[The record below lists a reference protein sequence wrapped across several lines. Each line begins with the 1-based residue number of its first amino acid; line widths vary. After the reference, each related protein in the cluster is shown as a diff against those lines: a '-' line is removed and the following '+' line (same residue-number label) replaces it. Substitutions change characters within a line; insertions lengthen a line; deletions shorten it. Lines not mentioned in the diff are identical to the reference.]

1 MMSEEV
7 KRRVKQ
13 QFSRNANEYVKS
25 RSHAQSS
32 DLDQLLEWLQPDDA
46 AIALDIATGG
56 GHVAKKLATAVKQV
70 VATDLTKEMLANTK
84 AHLREI
90 ENIFY
95 VLADAEALPFLE
107 QSFDI
112 VTCRIAPHHFPDPEA
127 FVREARRV
135 LKPGGRFLLI
145 DNVVPE
151 DDRLAT
157 FMNTFEKKRDHS
169 HVRCLSVKE
178 WSRLFESGQFVVT
191 RKELKKKTYDYPVW
205 VKRTTENDEQVYE
218 VSRYIET
225 ADPVCKSYYQVQ
237 EEGGNIRAVTVD
249 EVMLMAE
256 KS

>member
-1 MMSEEV
+1 MSEEA
-7 KRRVKQ
+7 KNRVKQ

-46 AIALDIATGG
+46 EIALDIATGG

-70 VATDLTKEMLANTK
+70 VATDLTKEMLANTRQ
-84 AHLREI
+84 HLQQI
-90 ENIFY
+90 GNIFY

-127 FVREARRV
+127 FVREAARV

-151 DDRLAT
+151 DDQLAT

-169 HVRCLSVKE
+169 HVRCLSEKE
-178 WSRLFESGQFVVT
+178 WSSLIGGGQLVVT

-205 VKRTTENDEQVYE
+205 VKRTTENAEQVYE
-218 VSRYIET
+218 VNRYIES
-225 ADPVCKSYYQVQ
+225 ADPVCKSYYHVQ
-237 EEGGNIRAVTVD
+237 EAGGTIHAVTVD
-249 EVMLMAE
+249 ELMLMAE
-256 KS
+256 KT